1 MCCNRL
7 PVGLDRVVA
16 VYHHFHKI
24 FGYIMTI
31 RLVGVK
37 ALGMCLKNLGVG
49 IRTQIYISGVG
60 LVLKVEDLNHAAT
73 QAN

>member
-1 MCCNRL
+1 
-7 PVGLDRVVA
+7 
-16 VYHHFHKI
+16 
-24 FGYIMTI
+24 MTI

-37 ALGMCLKNLGVG
+37 ALGMCLKTLGVG

>member
-37 ALGMCLKNLGVG
+37 TLGVG